1 MCLWTSS
8 SSKNTSRHQPIERIV
23 LRWMPRWSGSVSQ
36 QMLVITH
43 DPMNLSLTLSGATT
57 FRLKVKGLTIFL
69 DTWLER
75 PSSLPTFLKIDD
87 VDECDYIF
95 ISHAHF
101 DQ

>member
-1 MCLWTSS
+1 MVRYAAHLKPPSFCNAVANQYT
-8 SSKNTSRHQPIERIV
+8 
-23 LRWMPRWSGSVSQ
+23 
-36 QMLVITH
+36 
-43 DPMNLSLTLSGATT
+43 GATT

-75 PSSLPTFLKIDD
+75 PSNITTFLKVED
-87 VDECDYIF
+87 VEECDYIF